1 MGEFVG
7 LAREAFGAAI
17 EMTPRAARI
26 LPDLEPLAPE
36 LLPLQT
42 GARDLAEA
50 GTSASTNLAGAP
62 IRTAVPEVAE
72 AVRAAAP
79 EAGIIP
85 EGTVTSSSSRA
96 ASGAPKVINYNGAVP
111 KTFWESMTG
120 GNAIGGFT
128 KMGTVGFGV
137 WKANET
143 INKLTGGVAS
153 LFSGAANEAERLEA
167 AAAHLASAGKQKTED
182 SLHASE
188 AEFDKALQAVKNK
201 AGLSFGPAK
210 TALESTLAVVT
221 VMGVVYVSFEVYMF
235 LKRRSK

>member
-1 MGEFVG
+1 
-7 LAREAFGAAI
+7 
-17 EMTPRAARI
+17 MTPMV

-36 LLPLQT
+36 LLEPLQT
-42 GARDLAEA
+42 GARDLTEA

-62 IRTAVPEVAE
+62 IRTAVPEVAA

-79 EAGIIP
+79 EAGSIA

-96 ASGAPKVINYNGAVP
+96 AAGATINYNGAVP
-111 KTFWESMTG
+111 KTWMESLTG
-120 GNAIGGFT
+120 GDAIGGLT
-128 KMGTVGFGV
+128 KAGTVGFGV

-188 AEFDKALQAVKNK
+188 AEFDKALQAMKNK

>member
-1 MGEFVG
+1 MASAFLEAG
-7 LAREAFGAAI
+7 LEMANFGAHIAEDVAEPATNALLDSAVGARSAI
-17 EMTPRAARI
+17 EAG
-26 LPDLEPLAPE
+26 DPLA
-36 LLPLQT
+36 
-42 GARDLAEA
+42 
-50 GTSASTNLAGAP
+50 TNLVGAP
-62 IRTAVPEVAE
+62 IRTAVPEVAA

-79 EAGIIP
+79 EAGSIA

-96 ASGAPKVINYNGAVP
+96 ASGAAKVINYNGVAP
-111 KTFWESMTG
+111 KSFWESLTG
-120 GNAIGGFT
+120 GDAIGGLT
-128 KMGTVGFGV
+128 KAGTVGFGV
-137 WKANET
+137 WKTNQT
-143 INKLTGGVAS
+143 LDKLTGGVAS

-188 AEFDKALQAVKNK
+188 AEFDKALQAMKNK

>member
-1 MGEFVG
+1 MGEFLEAG
-7 LAREAFGAAI
+7 L
-17 EMTPRAARI
+17 EMTNFLPRVAR
-26 LPDLEPLAPE
+26 DLEPLAPD
-36 LLPLQT
+36 LLDPLGQT
-42 GARDLAEA
+42 GARDLTEA

-79 EAGIIP
+79 EAGSIA

-96 ASGAPKVINYNGAVP
+96 ASGAAKVINYNGVAP
-111 KTFWESMTG
+111 KSFWESLTG
-120 GNAIGGFT
+120 GDAIGGLT
-128 KMGTVGFGV
+128 NMGKIGFGV

-143 INKLTGGVAS
+143 LDKLTDGVGS
-153 LFSGAANEAERLEA
+153 LFSGAAYEAERLEA
-167 AAAHLASAGKQKTED
+167 AAAHLASAAKQKTED

-188 AEFDKALQAVKNK
+188 AEFDKALKAVKNK

>member
-1 MGEFVG
+1 
-7 LAREAFGAAI
+7 
-17 EMTPRAARI
+17 MTPMV

-36 LLPLQT
+36 LLDPLQT
-42 GARDLAEA
+42 GARDLTEA
-50 GTSASTNLAGAP
+50 GTSTSTNLAGAP
-62 IRTAVPEVAE
+62 IRTAVPEVAA

-79 EAGIIP
+79 EAGSIA

-96 ASGAPKVINYNGAVP
+96 AAGATINYNGAVP
-111 KTFWESMTG
+111 KTWMESLTG
-120 GNAIGGFT
+120 GDAIGGLT
-128 KMGTVGFGV
+128 KAGTVGFGV

-188 AEFDKALQAVKNK
+188 AEFDKALQAMKNK

>member
-1 MGEFVG
+1 MASAILGD
-7 LAREAFGAAI
+7 AFDAAI
-17 EMTPRAARI
+17 EMTPMV
-26 LPDLEPLAPE
+26 LGDLEPLAPD
-36 LLPLQT
+36 LLDPLGQT
-42 GARDLAEA
+42 GARDLTEA

-96 ASGAPKVINYNGAVP
+96 ASGAAKVINYNGVAP
-111 KTFWESMTG
+111 KTFWESFMG
-120 GNAIGGFT
+120 DGISGLT
-128 KMGTVGFGV
+128 KAGTVGFGV

-188 AEFDKALQAVKNK
+188 AEFDKALKAVKNK

>member
-1 MGEFVG
+1 
-7 LAREAFGAAI
+7 
-17 EMTPRAARI
+17 MTPMV

-36 LLPLQT
+36 LLDSLQT
-42 GARDLAEA
+42 GARDLTEA

-62 IRTAVPEVAE
+62 IRTAVPEVAA

-79 EAGIIP
+79 EAGSIA

-96 ASGAPKVINYNGAVP
+96 AAGATINYNGAVP
-111 KTFWESMTG
+111 KTWMESLTG
-120 GNAIGGFT
+120 GDAIGGLT
-128 KMGTVGFGV
+128 KAGTVGFGV

-188 AEFDKALQAVKNK
+188 AEFDKALQAMKNK

>member
-1 MGEFVG
+1 MSGEAFAALG
-7 LAREAFGAAI
+7 EAFGGAI
-17 EMTPRAARI
+17 EMTPMV

-36 LLPLQT
+36 LLDPLQT
-42 GARDLAEA
+42 GARDLTEA

-62 IRTAVPEVAE
+62 IRTAVPEVAA

-79 EAGIIP
+79 EAGSIA

-96 ASGAPKVINYNGAVP
+96 AAGATINYNGAVP
-111 KTFWESMTG
+111 KTWMESLTG
-120 GNAIGGFT
+120 GDAIGGLT
-128 KMGTVGFGV
+128 KAGTVGFGV

-188 AEFDKALQAVKNK
+188 AEFDKALQAMKNK

>member
-1 MGEFVG
+1 M
-7 LAREAFGAAI
+7 
-17 EMTPRAARI
+17 
-26 LPDLEPLAPE
+26 
-36 LLPLQT
+36 
-42 GARDLAEA
+42 
-50 GTSASTNLAGAP
+50 
-62 IRTAVPEVAE
+62 
-72 AVRAAAP
+72 
-79 EAGIIP
+79 
-85 EGTVTSSSSRA
+85 
-96 ASGAPKVINYNGAVP
+96 APKS
-111 KTFWESMTG
+111 FWESLTG
-120 GNAIGGFT
+120 GDAIGGLT
-128 KMGTVGFGV
+128 KAGTVGFGV

-143 INKLTGGVAS
+143 INKLTSGVAS

-188 AEFDKALQAVKNK
+188 AEFDKALQAMKNK

>member
-1 MGEFVG
+1 MGEFLEAG
-7 LAREAFGAAI
+7 L
-17 EMTPRAARI
+17 EMVNFFPRVVR
-26 LPDLEPLAPE
+26 DLEPLAPD
-36 LLPLQT
+36 LLDPLGQT
-42 GARDLAEA
+42 GARDLTEA

-79 EAGIIP
+79 EAGSIA

-96 ASGAPKVINYNGAVP
+96 ASGAAKVINYNGVAP
-111 KTFWESMTG
+111 KSFWESLTG
-120 GNAIGGFT
+120 GDAIGGLT
-128 KMGTVGFGV
+128 NMGKIGFGV

-143 INKLTGGVAS
+143 LDKLTDGVGS
-153 LFSGAANEAERLEA
+153 LFSGAAYEAERLEA
-167 AAAHLASAGKQKTED
+167 AAAHLASAAKQKTED

-188 AEFDKALQAVKNK
+188 AEFDKALKAVKNK

>member
-1 MGEFVG
+1 MAEFLPALG
-7 LAREAFGAAI
+7 EAFGAAI
-17 EMTPRAARI
+17 EMTPMV
-26 LPDLEPLAPE
+26 LGDLEPLAPD
-36 LLPLQT
+36 LLDPLGQT
-42 GARDLAEA
+42 GARSLTEA

-79 EAGIIP
+79 EAGSIA

-96 ASGAPKVINYNGAVP
+96 ASGAAINYNGVAP
-111 KTFWESMTG
+111 KSFWESLTG
-120 GNAIGGFT
+120 GDAIGGLT
-128 KMGTVGFGV
+128 KAGTVGFGV

-188 AEFDKALQAVKNK
+188 AEFDKALKAVKNK

>member
-1 MGEFVG
+1 
-7 LAREAFGAAI
+7 
-17 EMTPRAARI
+17 MTPMV

-36 LLPLQT
+36 LLEPLQT
-42 GARDLAEA
+42 GARDLTEA

-62 IRTAVPEVAE
+62 IRTAVPEVAA

-79 EAGIIP
+79 EAGSIA

-96 ASGAPKVINYNGAVP
+96 ASGATINYNGAVP
-111 KTFWESMTG
+111 KTWMESLTG
-120 GNAIGGFT
+120 GDAIGGLT
-128 KMGTVGFGV
+128 KAGTVGFGV

-188 AEFDKALQAVKNK
+188 AEFDKALQAMKNK

-235 LKRRSK
+235 LKRR

>member
-1 MGEFVG
+1 MSGEAFAALG
-7 LAREAFGAAI
+7 EAFGGAI
-17 EMTPRAARI
+17 EMTPMV

-36 LLPLQT
+36 LLDSLQT
-42 GARDLAEA
+42 GARDLTEA

-62 IRTAVPEVAE
+62 IRTAVPEVAA

-79 EAGIIP
+79 EAGSIA

-96 ASGAPKVINYNGAVP
+96 AAGATINYNGAVP
-111 KTFWESMTG
+111 KTWMESLTG
-120 GNAIGGFT
+120 GDAIGGLT
-128 KMGTVGFGV
+128 KAGTVGFGV

-188 AEFDKALQAVKNK
+188 AEFDKALQAMKNK

>member
-1 MGEFVG
+1 MAEFLPALG
-7 LAREAFGAAI
+7 EAFGAAI
-17 EMTPRAARI
+17 EMTPRV

-36 LLPLQT
+36 LLEPLQT
-42 GARDLAEA
+42 GARSLTEA

-96 ASGAPKVINYNGAVP
+96 ASGAAKVINYNGAVP
-111 KTFWESMTG
+111 KTWMESLTG
-120 GNAIGGFT
+120 GNAIGGLT
-128 KMGTVGFGV
+128 KAGTVGFGV

-188 AEFDKALQAVKNK
+188 AEFDKALKAVKNK

>member
-1 MGEFVG
+1 MSGEAFAALG
-7 LAREAFGAAI
+7 EAFGGAI
-17 EMTPRAARI
+17 EMTPMV

-36 LLPLQT
+36 LLDPLQT
-42 GARDLAEA
+42 GARDLTEA

-62 IRTAVPEVAE
+62 IRTAVPEVAA

-79 EAGIIP
+79 EAGSIA

-96 ASGAPKVINYNGAVP
+96 ASGATINYNGAVP
-111 KTFWESMTG
+111 KTWMESLTG
-120 GNAIGGFT
+120 GDAIGGLT
-128 KMGTVGFGV
+128 KAGTVGFGV

-188 AEFDKALQAVKNK
+188 AEFDKALQAMKNK

>member
-1 MGEFVG
+1 MASAILGD
-7 LAREAFGAAI
+7 AFDAAI
-17 EMTPRAARI
+17 EMTPMV
-26 LPDLEPLAPE
+26 LGDLEPLAPD
-36 LLPLQT
+36 LLDPLGQT
-42 GARDLAEA
+42 GARDLTEA

-96 ASGAPKVINYNGAVP
+96 ASGAAKVINYNGAVP
-111 KTFWESMTG
+111 KTWMESLTG
-120 GNAIGGFT
+120 GNAIGGLT
-128 KMGTVGFGV
+128 KAGTVGFGV

-188 AEFDKALQAVKNK
+188 AEFDKALKAVKNK

>member
-1 MGEFVG
+1 MSGEAFAALG
-7 LAREAFGAAI
+7 EAFGGAI
-17 EMTPRAARI
+17 EMTPMV

-36 LLPLQT
+36 LLEPLQT
-42 GARDLAEA
+42 GARDLTEA

-62 IRTAVPEVAE
+62 IRTAVPEVAA

-79 EAGIIP
+79 EAGSIA

-96 ASGAPKVINYNGAVP
+96 AAGATINYNGAVP
-111 KTFWESMTG
+111 KTWMESLTG
-120 GNAIGGFT
+120 GDAIGGLT
-128 KMGTVGFGV
+128 KAGTVGFGV

-188 AEFDKALQAVKNK
+188 AEFDKALQAMKNK